1 MDRHLAEIPEGSEL
15 SRQQRIVRVLA
26 DLAEQG
32 DLRAIEII
40 LRRVWP
46 EKLSVQQQAAG
57 EGPLVVLKD
66 YTGLRLNRPE
76 ERIVESVP
84 PSEPGAIPEQAPK
97 AEPATWSVRRPDDD
111 DRPSGAAL

>member
-46 EKLSVQQQAAG
+46 EKLSVQQRAAG

-76 ERIVESVP
+76 ERVVESVP
-84 PSEPGAIPEQAPK
+84 PSEPEAIPEQAT
-97 AEPATWSVRRPDDD
+97 AEEENPGWSVRRPDS
-111 DRPSGAAL
+111 DRASKAVL